1 MNLEEIKINT
11 IEILRYLGYGGQI
24 LDEQI
29 KDDIKT
35 IKQLVK
41 NYIHLRYVIKRYK
54 IVRVEEGILL
64 KGTNFILMG
73 KDIEKHLKLCDECF
87 LIAITLGNDFEK
99 LFRLYEKKSLSQSII
114 IDCCGTTAIE
124 EVCDSLEEE
133 IKKDMKREN
142 RFITTMYS
150 PGYGDLPI
158 EIQSDFINLLNCPK
172 EIGLTC
178 SENNILIPRKSV
190 TAIIGISKE
199 NIEKQIQKCAVCLK
213 NKDCLYKRKGDI
225 CGNNTI

>member
-133 IKKDMKREN
+133 IKKD
-142 RFITTMYS
+142 
-150 PGYGDLPI
+150 
-158 EIQSDFINLLNCPK
+158 SDHDK
-172 EIGLTC
+172 E
-178 SENNILIPRKSV
+178 RKSGRDLLCV
-190 TAIIGISKE
+190 NGNAEEGV
-199 NIEKQIQKCAVCLK
+199 AVLLYGFYR
-213 NKDCLYKRKGDI
+213 DCDK
-225 CGNNTI
+225 